1 MRSLL
6 ANSLLVLAVSAA
18 TIGEPSLLTLDLAS
32 VLDSDSE
39 GEKASSRS
47 DDSDIDSKFLG
58 STAID
63 GSSIN
68 VLKGLQTTLD
78 GIYDNIG

>member
-6 ANSLLVLAVSAA
+6 APSLLLVAVTAA
-18 TIGEPSLLTLDLAS
+18 TLGEPSLLTLDLAS
-32 VLDSDSE
+32 VLHSE
-39 GEKASSRS
+39 GEKATSRS
-47 DDSDIDSKFLG
+47 DDSDIDSKFIG

-78 GIYDNIG
+78 GIYDNIGS